1 MADSTTTNLLLT
13 KPEVG
18 ASTDTWGTKINTDL
32 DTIDALFDA
41 GPLLKVTKGGTGVG
55 TSTGSGNNV
64 LSTSPTLVT
73 PILGTPTSATLTN
86 ATGLPISTGVSGLGT
101 GVATFLATP
110 SSANLAAALT
120 DETGS
125 GANVF
130 ATSPTLVTPI
140 LGTPTSATLTN
151 ATGLPLTTGVT
162 GTLPTANGGTNLTS
176 FTSGGVVYA
185 SSTSALATG
194 SGLIFD
200 GSNLGLGVTP
210 SAWGNTQAFQLKS
223 SASNIN
229 GSLYQGAIGANN
241 AGGLTY
247 NSYYNGT
254 NWQYIFGSAHP
265 ATRYEQSQGTHAW
278 YNASSS
284 TGTISFTQA
293 MTLDTSGRLFVG
305 NTTAP
310 ASGEIKQ
317 VLTRAGNTLLE
328 FQNSTSNTG
337 CTIGTLDQNFVI
349 FTNSGALGSETYT
362 ERVRVDSS
370 GVGIGTSSPTASL
383 SVLNATSGFKSDF
396 VQNTSGTGD
405 YTGIAFAVTV
415 ASTSGY
421 KKGGV
426 FFERTGASAVGK
438 LHLANNGTAD
448 ASNAAL
454 ADAKLTI
461 DSVGNVGIGTTSP
474 SSQLHVNSATET
486 ILTLQSTATSTGT
499 TRLRLYSATATTP
512 YDWYLQGD
520 SASGTLR
527 FYNAQGSAEVARFT
541 QAGNLLVGTTS
552 FTSFYDRNILCYG
565 SASSSVKLANAT
577 SGVSSG
583 DGFDIALS
591 GTSALLWNREN
602 DYMAFGT
609 NNTERAR
616 ITSSGNLLVGTTSVF
631 SNARVTVS
639 TSATDGIASTQG
651 TAGGYCFLSN
661 ALTNGGTFYHAS
673 FGENGTQRGS
683 ITSNGTVTVY
693 NTTSDYRL
701 KNNQAPLTGSGAFID
716 ALQPKTWT
724 WAQDGA
730 KGVGFIAHEFAE
742 VSPSSVTGAKDAI
755 DAEGNPVHQ
764 VMQASS
770 AEVIANLVAEIQSLR
785 KRLADAGI

>member
-1 MADSTTTNLLLT
+1 MADTTTTNLLLT

-18 ASTDTWGTKINTDL
+18 ASTDSWGTKINTDL

-176 FTSGGVVYA
+176 FTANGVVYA
-185 SSTSALATG
+185 SSSSALATG
-194 SGLIFD
+194 SALTYDGTNLGVGGSATQTSSGRTVISANGSSAALMNLNVAGTSKAYWFFD
-200 GSNLGLGVTP
+200 GSNTTFATTSGYLTIDPAGTTTIFSIAGTEQMRLTTTGLGIGTTSPAAKLAVTKSSATAAVGLLLRNPDGTVGSSISLDFETSTGTSGSEIALAARIAAVRTAAGTTGALDFYTNTVGVLGSAKMRLDGSGNLGLGVTP
-210 SAWGNTQAFQLKS
+210 NTSWTDFTVFQNQQAAILGYAGQTHYTQNAYYQS
-223 SASNIN
+223 STWKYIAS
-229 GSLYQGAIGANN
+229 SLN
-241 AGGLTY
+241 
-247 NSYYNGT
+247 
-254 NWQYIFGSAHP
+254 
-265 ATRYEQSQGTHAW
+265 ATRYQQ
-278 YNASSS
+278 ASGIHSWHTAS
-284 TGTISFTQA
+284 TGTAGGTITFTQA
-293 MTLDTSGRLFVG
+293 MTLGSDSSLLVGGTVATGARGRFYQDAAPSSSGDMATGLQLS
-305 NTTAP
+305 
-310 ASGEIKQ
+310 AS
-317 VLTRAGNTLLE
+317 
-328 FQNSTSNTG
+328 
-337 CTIGTLDQNFVI
+337 
-349 FTNSGALGSETYT
+349 SGAQAIAIGA
-362 ERVRVDSS
+362 SS
-370 GVGIGTSSPTASL
+370 
-383 SVLNATSGFKSDF
+383 
-396 VQNTSGTGD
+396 GD
-405 YTGIAFAVTV
+405 YTWIQSAFSNNAGVSA
-415 ASTSGY
+415 AS
-421 KKGGV
+421 
-426 FFERTGASAVGK
+426 
-438 LHLANNGTAD
+438 
-448 ASNAAL
+448 
-454 ADAKLTI
+454 
-461 DSVGNVGIGTTSP
+461 
-474 SSQLHVNSATET
+474 
-486 ILTLQSTATSTGT
+486 
-499 TRLRLYSATATTP
+499 
-512 YDWYLQGD
+512 
-520 SASGTLR
+520 LR
-527 FYNAQGSAEVARFT
+527 FYMGA
-541 QAGNLLVGTTS
+541 
-552 FTSFYDRNILCYG
+552 
-565 SASSSVKLANAT
+565 
-577 SGVSSG
+577 
-583 DGFDIALS
+583 
-591 GTSALLWNREN
+591 
-602 DYMAFGT
+602 
-609 NNTERAR
+609 TERAR

-631 SNARVTVS
+631 SNARLTVS

-651 TAGGYCFLSN
+651 TTGGYCFLSN

-716 ALQPKTWT
+716 ALQPKTWN